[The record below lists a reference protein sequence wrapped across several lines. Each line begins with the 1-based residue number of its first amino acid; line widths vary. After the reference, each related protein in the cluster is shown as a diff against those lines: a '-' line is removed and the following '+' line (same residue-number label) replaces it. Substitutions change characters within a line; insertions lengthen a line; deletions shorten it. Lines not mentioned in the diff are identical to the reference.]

1 MPFGS
6 VNYLAVVVG
15 TLFNMVL
22 GFLWYGPI
30 LGKAWL
36 AEMEKAGRKREDMKG
51 SGGMYAL
58 TLIVAFVSSL
68 AMALIIKAAGAST
81 AGGGV
86 LWGAVVWI
94 GVGAATALTS
104 TTFEGRRVAL
114 WLIGSLYYLVV
125 FAVQGALYALW
136 P

>member
-6 VNYLAVVVG
+6 INWLAVAAG
-15 TLFNMVL
+15 AILSMVL

-36 AEMEKAGRKREDMKG
+36 AEMERAGRKREDMKG

-58 TLIVAFVSSL
+58 TFVTALVFSL
-68 AMALIIKAAGAST
+68 VLALIIKAAGVSSV
-81 AGGGV
+81 GGGI
-86 LWGAVVWI
+86 LWGAVVSI
-94 GVGAATALTS
+94 GVGSATAFSS
-104 TTFEGRRVAL
+104 TAFEGRRVAL
-114 WLIGSLYYLVV
+114 WLISGLYYLVM
-125 FAVQGALYALW
+125 FAAQGALFVLW